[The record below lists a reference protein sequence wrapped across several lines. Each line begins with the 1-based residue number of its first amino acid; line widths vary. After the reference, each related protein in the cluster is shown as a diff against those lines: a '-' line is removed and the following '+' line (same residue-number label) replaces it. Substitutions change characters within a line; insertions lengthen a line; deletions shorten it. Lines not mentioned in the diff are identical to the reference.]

1 MIPITPIQL
10 ATLVLATGSLVRSSA
25 GSSQSFGPTL
35 DSARKNGL
43 QIFNAVHNAMREFGS
58 ALHHNGMSLFPAVIP
73 EGVLLYHGTHTRE
86 VPKGFE
92 WLAFEIEH
100 AENFAG
106 GRWRRPNRTDG
117 EPHPGPPRFGMN
129 MPLQVEDGP
138 PKYPPFQPGKGHL
151 HIYQAERPLN
161 VLYIDGT
168 AAGKTDMG
176 TVDTQDILLAGNMS
190 RVPMDDWKRADDLC
204 ALGKKWNID
213 GFIRMEP
220 GFEVIYCNFTDGL
233 RLISANQRPGADEPG
248 SVDNMWIT
256 SFEWA
261 RAAAQR
267 YNGIGSERV
276 LLDYSSMVS
285 AFFYPINLTNPDPKR
300 PELPRLLGA
309 SSEEMDVVRE
319 HVARSMARSVSSGQI
334 PVNWQGVTDMV
345 VTRYNKRLPLIA
357 QTDSIEIIRSEV
369 NGLLNIYI
377 DYSEPDDGFAA
388 AHRRCAEFYLQPVQ
402 PRTPEDELIYAAFE
416 NTTATICE
424 ALFRARQL
432 VVEDSDIDEPDAIAA
447 AKHIISDLME
457 KLRWS
462 DWKECGRCQPDE
474 VCFVAMWP
482 MGNVEDHYNP
492 TCRNFTDIGGRHN
505 YWRLP
510 GQTPGHRPP
519 PPLPPLCAD
528 GRPCQESK
536 DSKNEEL

>member
-1 MIPITPIQL
+1 
-10 ATLVLATGSLVRSSA
+10 
-25 GSSQSFGPTL
+25 
-35 DSARKNGL
+35 
-43 QIFNAVHNAMREFGS
+43 
-58 ALHHNGMSLFPAVIP
+58 MSLFPAVIP
-73 EGVLLYHGTHTRE
+73 EGVLLYHGTHTRD

-100 AENFAG
+100 AENFAR
-106 GRWRRPNRTDG
+106 GRWRRPNDTDG
-117 EPHPGPPRFGMN
+117 EPHPGPPHFGMN
-129 MPLQVEDGP
+129 MPLQVDEAP
-138 PKYPPFQPGKGHL
+138 PNRPPFETGEGHL

-190 RVPMDDWKRADDLC
+190 RVPMDDWRRAEDLC
-204 ALGKKWNID
+204 ALGQKWKID

-233 RLISANQRPGADEPG
+233 RLVSANKRPGMDEPG

-267 YNGIGSERV
+267 YNGIGSSRV

-309 SSEEMDVVRE
+309 TSEEMDVVRE
-319 HVARSMARSVSSGQI
+319 HVAHSMARSVSSGKA
-334 PVNWQGVTDMV
+334 PVDWQGVTDMV
-345 VTRYNKRLPLIA
+345 VTRYAKRLPLIA
-357 QTDSIEIIRSEV
+357 QTDSIDIIRSEV

-377 DYSEPDDGFAA
+377 DYAETDDGFMAA
-388 AHRRCAEFYLQPVQ
+388 RQRCTEFYLQPVQ
-402 PRTPEDELIYAAFE
+402 VRTPEDKLIYAAFE
-416 NTTATICE
+416 NTSATICE
-424 ALFRARQL
+424 ALFKARQL
-432 VVEDSDIDEPDAIAA
+432 VVEDPDVDESEAINAV
-447 AKHIISDLME
+447 KQIINDLME
-457 KLRWS
+457 MLRWS
-462 DWKECGRCQPDE
+462 DWKECGPCQPDE

-492 TCRNFTDIGGRHN
+492 TCRNITDINGRHD
-505 YWRLP
+505 YWRFP
-510 GQTPGHRPP
+510 GRMPGHRPP
-519 PPLPPLCAD
+519 PSLPPACAN
-528 GRPCQESK
+528 GQSCQEH
-536 DSKNEEL
+536 DDLNEEL